1 MNPGIYAEIPMSD
14 YLAAPAASASLIKK
28 LMSECPRAAWADSWL
43 NPARENGNSDRTD
56 RGSIAH
62 AILLEGS
69 SAGVTVIDPQDH
81 PAEKTGAIPEGWTNK
96 SIRTARDQARADGK
110 IPVLLPDWHAINDMV
125 TEAHEFIASLE
136 HTEPAIWAAFQKDG
150 GASEETV
157 IWQDGDTLCKMRPD
171 RRSADWSVLID
182 YKTTERSVE
191 PSAWGRSQLIGMGYY
206 LSAAW
211 YRRGVLAACGVLP
224 DYVFLAQEVEAP
236 YLCSLVG
243 VDPAMLDAGSRMID
257 SGLQQW
263 ERCVKSGHWPA
274 YPARVCYPEA
284 PAYMLAQWEE
294 QQVRDIEENG
304 MPADRAKKE
313 KPGQWLTRAELES
326 GAI

>member
-1 MNPGIYAEIPMSD
+1 MNEGIYPGLSMAD
-14 YLAAPAASASLIKK
+14 YLATPAASASLIKT
-28 LMSECPRAAWADSWL
+28 LLNECPRAAWADSWL
-43 NPARENGNSDRTD
+43 NPARSNDNSDRSD

-69 SAGVTVIDPQDH
+69 SAGVVVICPDDH
-81 PAEKTGAIPEGWTNK
+81 PAKGTGAIPDGWTNQ
-96 SIRTARDQARADGK
+96 SIRAARDKARAEGK
-110 IPVLLPDWHAINDMV
+110 IPVLSPDFQAINDMV
-125 TEAHEFIASLE
+125 AEAHEFIASLE
-136 HTEPAIWAAFQKDG
+136 TTEPAIWAAFQQDG

-171 RRSADWSVLID
+171 RRSADWNVLID

-191 PSAWGRSQLIGMGYY
+191 PSAWGRSQLINMGYY

-211 YRRGVLAACGVLP
+211 YRRGALAACGTLP
-224 DYVFLAQEVEAP
+224 DYVFLAQEVEPP

-243 VDPAMLDAGSRMID
+243 VDPAMLAAGSRMID

-263 ERCVKSGHWPA
+263 EQCVKRRYWPA
-274 YPARVCYPEA
+274 YPSRVCYPEP

-294 QQVRDIEENG
+294 QEIRDIEQHG
-304 MPADRAKKE
+304 MPADRARKE
-313 KPGQWLTRAELES
+313 KPGHWLSRAEIEA